1 MDSGTIKFENPWKYL
16 CEDFCWIFTHL
27 YDVVVEFILRN
38 SILAIRFS
46 AKDIENNDAPKSE
59 LDLADPMNWI
69 SILYQITMFI
79 LTIPIALFYP
89 LIALKTK
96 SDQQVRPPTLQTGDE
111 KSKERWFFI
120 NGVAVDYG
128 WLDEN
133 CKYIEKRFNKGV
145 TGILNSSYGIFWDSV
160 ETILVRSF
168 DIDVTAVR
176 FATENILP
184 VLKDEKIET
193 VRLLAHS
200 EGTVMAN
207 LVMRKLYMELSFTN
221 EVDFLKKLEVYT
233 FANVSREFINPN
245 NLVRRIEHYANKRDP
260 VAMIGVLSN
269 IDNKSRFQG
278 EIFVNENRND
288 GKGHLLNTF
297 YSFNASDYKSLRSNS
312 PPSLLNLPG
321 FVDNLPIKL

>member
-1 MDSGTIKFENPWKYL
+1 
-16 CEDFCWIFTHL
+16 
-27 YDVVVEFILRN
+27 
-38 SILAIRFS
+38 
-46 AKDIENNDAPKSE
+46 
-59 LDLADPMNWI
+59 
-69 SILYQITMFI
+69 MFI
-79 LTIPIALFYP
+79 ITLPIGLFYP
-89 LIALKTK
+89 LIALKSLKTL
-96 SDQQVRPPTLQTGDE
+96 SDRQIRPPSLQIGDDKTNE
-111 KSKERWFFI
+111 KWFFI

-145 TGILNSSYGIFWDSV
+145 TGILNSSYGIFWDTM

-168 DIDVTAVR
+168 DIDVIAVR

-193 VRLLAHS
+193 VRLIAHS
-200 EGTVMAN
+200 EGAVMAN
-207 LVMRKLYMELSFTN
+207 LIMRKLYIELSITN

-233 FANVSREFINPN
+233 FANASREFINPN

-260 VAMIGVLSN
+260 IAMVGVLSN
-269 IDNKSRFQG
+269 IDNKQRFQG
-278 EIFVNENRND
+278 EIFVNELRND

-297 YSFNASDYKSLRSNS
+297 YNFNASDYKSLRSNS
-312 PPSLLNLPG
+312 PPTLLKLPG